1 MKRVND
7 KMLIIDGEKF
17 KALLESKTG
26 KTIKELSLDNGYSDS
41 FLRMVV
47 KTGKA
52 SPSAVTLAK
61 LYGIEP
67 TEQEKPEPAL
77 LPYIEDPEKGKKQ
90 ISFDDLLTISKAELK
105 AIVKDSLLEIL
116 TGFNT
121 KEAWATY
128 DAISQTYTLSLRIHK
143 EDSKK

>member
-67 TEQEKPEPAL
+67 TEYEKPEPVNFK
-77 LPYIEDPEKGKKQ
+77 PEIDGEQ

-128 DAISQTYTLSLRIHK
+128 DAISQTYTLSLRIRK
-143 EDSKK
+143 EDIKE

>member
-17 KALLESKTG
+17 KAILESKTG
-26 KTIKELSLDNGYSDS
+26 KTLKELSLENGYSDS

-67 TEQEKPEPAL
+67 AEYEKPEPVNFK
-77 LPYIEDPEKGKKQ
+77 PETDGEQ
-90 ISFDDLLTISKAELK
+90 ISFDELLTISKAELK
-105 AIVKDSLLEIL
+105 AIVKEATREVIAESIYYDPANKVYSLFIPEELVKIIKR
-116 TGFNT
+116 G
-121 KEAWATY
+121 
-128 DAISQTYTLSLRIHK
+128 
-143 EDSKK
+143 

>member
-26 KTIKELSLDNGYSDS
+26 QTIKELSLENGYSDS

-47 KTGKA
+47 KSGKA

-67 TEQEKPEPAL
+67 TEYEKPEPVNFK
-77 LPYIEDPEKGKKQ
+77 PETDGEQ
-90 ISFDDLLTISKAELK
+90 ISLDDLLTISKAELK
-105 AIVKDSLLEIL
+105 AIVKDSFLEIL

-128 DAISQTYTLSLRIHK
+128 DAISQTYTLSLRIRK
-143 EDSKK
+143 EDIKR

>member
-17 KALLESKTG
+17 KTLLESKTG
-26 KTIKELSLDNGYSDS
+26 KTLKELSLENGYSDS

-67 TEQEKPEPAL
+67 TDYEKPEPVL
-77 LPYIEDPEKGKKQ
+77 LPYIEYPEKDKKQ
-90 ISFDDLLTISKAELK
+90 ISFDDLITINKAELK
-105 AIVKDSLLEIL
+105 AIVKEAVREVIAESLYYDPINKVYSLFIPEELIKRK
-116 TGFNT
+116 
-121 KEAWATY
+121 KEG
-128 DAISQTYTLSLRIHK
+128 S
-143 EDSKK
+143 

>member
-26 KTIKELSLDNGYSDS
+26 KTIKELSLENGYSDS

-67 TEQEKPEPAL
+67 TDYEKPEPVNFK
-77 LPYIEDPEKGKKQ
+77 PETVGEQ
-90 ISFDDLLTISKAELK
+90 IGFDDLLTISKAELK

-128 DAISQTYTLSLRIHK
+128 DAISQTYTLSLRIRK
-143 EDSKK
+143 EDIKE

>member
-17 KALLESKTG
+17 KTLLESKTG
-26 KTIKELSLDNGYSDS
+26 KTIKELSLENGYSDS

-67 TEQEKPEPAL
+67 TEYEKPEPVNFK
-77 LPYIEDPEKGKKQ
+77 PETDGEQ
-90 ISFDDLLTISKAELK
+90 IGFDDLLTISKAELK

-121 KEAWATY
+121 KEAWSTY
-128 DAISQTYTLSLRIHK
+128 DAISQTYIVSLRIRK
-143 EDSKK
+143 EDIKT

>member
-1 MKRVND
+1 MKREND

-26 KTIKELSLDNGYSDS
+26 KTIKELSLENGYSDS

-67 TEQEKPEPAL
+67 TEYEKPEPVNFN
-77 LPYIEDPEKGKKQ
+77 PETDGEQ
-90 ISFDDLLTISKAELK
+90 ISFDDLITISKAELK

-128 DAISQTYTLSLRIHK
+128 DAISQTYTLSLRIRK
-143 EDSKK
+143 EDIKE

>member
-17 KALLESKTG
+17 KTLLESKTG
-26 KTIKELSLDNGYSDS
+26 KTIKELSLENGYSDS

-47 KTGKA
+47 KAGKA

-67 TEQEKPEPAL
+67 TEYEKPEPVNFK
-77 LPYIEDPEKGKKQ
+77 PETDGKQ
-90 ISFDDLLTISKAELK
+90 IGFDDLLTISKAELK

-128 DAISQTYTLSLRIHK
+128 DAISQTYTLSLRIRK
-143 EDSKK
+143 EDIKE

>member
-17 KALLESKTG
+17 KTLLESKTG
-26 KTIKELSLDNGYSDS
+26 KTIKELSLENGYSDS

-47 KTGKA
+47 KSGKA

-67 TEQEKPEPAL
+67 TEYEKPEPVNFK
-77 LPYIEDPEKGKKQ
+77 PETDGEQ
-90 ISFDDLLTISKAELK
+90 ISLDDLLTISKAELK

-128 DAISQTYTLSLRIHK
+128 DAISQTYTLSLRIRK
-143 EDSKK
+143 EDIKR

>member
-26 KTIKELSLDNGYSDS
+26 KTIKELSLENGYSDS

-47 KTGKA
+47 KAGKA

-67 TEQEKPEPAL
+67 TDYEKPEPVNVK
-77 LPYIEDPEKGKKQ
+77 PETDGEQ

-105 AIVKDSLLEIL
+105 AIVKEAVREVIAESIYYDPINKVYSLFIPENLVKRI
-116 TGFNT
+116 
-121 KEAWATY
+121 KEG
-128 DAISQTYTLSLRIHK
+128 S
-143 EDSKK
+143 

>member
-26 KTIKELSLDNGYSDS
+26 KTIKELSLENGYSDS

-67 TEQEKPEPAL
+67 TEYEKPEPVN
-77 LPYIEDPEKGKKQ
+77 YKPETDGEQ
-90 ISFDDLLTISKAELK
+90 ISLDDLLTISKAELK

-128 DAISQTYTLSLRIHK
+128 DAISQTYTLSLRIRK
-143 EDSKK
+143 EDIKK

>member
-26 KTIKELSLDNGYSDS
+26 KTLKELSLENGYSDS

-67 TEQEKPEPAL
+67 TEYEKPEPVNFK
-77 LPYIEDPEKGKKQ
+77 PETDGEQ

-105 AIVKDSLLEIL
+105 AIVKEAVREVIAESIYYDPINKVYSLFIPENLVKRI
-116 TGFNT
+116 
-121 KEAWATY
+121 KEG
-128 DAISQTYTLSLRIHK
+128 S
-143 EDSKK
+143 

>member
-26 KTIKELSLDNGYSDS
+26 KTLKELSLDNGYSDS

-67 TEQEKPEPAL
+67 TDYEKPEPVL
-77 LPYIEDPEKGKKQ
+77 LPYIEDPEKDKKQ

-105 AIVKDSLLEIL
+105 TIVKEAVREVIAESIYYDPVNKVYSLFIPEELV
-116 TGFNT
+116 
-121 KEAWATY
+121 
-128 DAISQTYTLSLRIHK
+128 
-143 EDSKK
+143 KKN

>member
-26 KTIKELSLDNGYSDS
+26 KTIKELSLENGYSDS

-67 TEQEKPEPAL
+67 TEYEKPEPVNFK
-77 LPYIEDPEKGKKQ
+77 PETDGEQ

-105 AIVKDSLLEIL
+105 AIVKESLLEIL

-143 EDSKK
+143 EDIKK

>member
-26 KTIKELSLDNGYSDS
+26 KTIKELSLENGYSDS

-67 TEQEKPEPAL
+67 TEYEKPEPVNVK
-77 LPYIEDPEKGKKQ
+77 PETDGEQ

-105 AIVKDSLLEIL
+105 AIVKEAVREVIAESIYYDPLNKVYSLFIPENLVKRI
-116 TGFNT
+116 
-121 KEAWATY
+121 KEG
-128 DAISQTYTLSLRIHK
+128 S
-143 EDSKK
+143 

>member
-26 KTIKELSLDNGYSDS
+26 KTIKELSLENGYSDS

-47 KTGKA
+47 KSGKA

-67 TEQEKPEPAL
+67 TEYEKPEPVNFK
-77 LPYIEDPEKGKKQ
+77 PETDGEQ
-90 ISFDDLLTISKAELK
+90 ISLDDLLTISKAELK
-105 AIVKDSLLEIL
+105 AIVKDSFLEIL

-128 DAISQTYTLSLRIHK
+128 DAISQTYTLSLRIRK
-143 EDSKK
+143 EDIKR

>member
-26 KTIKELSLDNGYSDS
+26 KTIKELSLENGYSDS

-67 TEQEKPEPAL
+67 TEYEKPEPVNFK
-77 LPYIEDPEKGKKQ
+77 PETDGDQ

-105 AIVKDSLLEIL
+105 AI
-116 TGFNT
+116 F
-121 KEAWATY
+121 KEAVREVIAESIYY
-128 DAISQTYTLSLRIHK
+128 DPVNKAYSLFIPEELVKRIK
-143 EDSKK
+143 VGS

>member
-26 KTIKELSLDNGYSDS
+26 KTIKELSLENGYSDS

-67 TEQEKPEPAL
+67 TDYEKPERVTTLRAL
-77 LPYIEDPEKGKKQ
+77 EYEREQKQ
-90 ISFDDLLTISKAELK
+90 LTIDDLNTISRDELK
-105 AIVKDSLLEIL
+105 ELLKEVIQEELVKCFNSLACTYDNVKAQTI
-116 TGFNT
+116 FFID
-121 KEAWATY
+121 KEA
-128 DAISQTYTLSLRIHK
+128 
-143 EDSKK
+143 

>member
-7 KMLIIDGEKF
+7 KMLIIDGERF
-17 KALLESKTG
+17 KSLLESKTG
-26 KTIKELSLDNGYSDS
+26 KTLKELSLENGYSDS

-67 TEQEKPEPAL
+67 SEYEVKPADTSVDDTE
-77 LPYIEDPEKGKKQ
+77 GKQ
-90 ISFDDLLTISKAELK
+90 LTFDDLGAINRSELK
-105 AIVKDSLLEIL
+105 ALI
-116 TGFNT
+116 
-121 KEAWATY
+121 KEALIEVVNAQEFRACFDPHRQIFEIY
-128 DAISQTYTLSLRIHK
+128 SRV
-143 EDSKK
+143 EEV